1 MKPQNNNV
9 NEAKNGESTLVINK
23 SKIPR
28 RIQNEVADIYND
40 KGIREI
46 LGKVVKSGLK
56 KMPGVGTVLTLLDEG
71 YQAVM
76 DMEQKQRHAR
86 VEDFVT
92 GIAKTLP
99 DQADISAE
107 DFLAVLRKVLQDD
120 EKSKI
125 WFYVRLLVK
134 LGTGTLDRDTRFHLI
149 HLTYNLTF
157 KQIMFSRELYLR
169 KTLELRG
176 YNTRED
182 AELELTSTKNGMTQ
196 RAIFTFTNWG
206 LIREDRTGDIRRDP
220 LYILNDEMNT
230 LINLL
235 FDERDLHA
243 NVIDK
248 ELKDRPDVVIL
259 TSIKSDGNLYETEL
273 PQALEKQ
280 GLKVVILPNNSEHE
294 KETLGGIYVELSTE
308 SRQQHYR
315 DEIFTCVGV
324 RITPD
329 KNGDKLVNVRINQ
342 AIFNGSNKLKTSLDP
357 LRAQLNKVRDEVLRL
372 HQERTGK

>member
-1 MKPQNNNV
+1 
-9 NEAKNGESTLVINK
+9 
-23 SKIPR
+23 
-28 RIQNEVADIYND
+28 
-40 KGIREI
+40 
-46 LGKVVKSGLK
+46 
-56 KMPGVGTVLTLLDEG
+56 
-71 YQAVM
+71 
-76 DMEQKQRHAR
+76 
-86 VEDFVT
+86 
-92 GIAKTLP
+92 
-99 DQADISAE
+99 
-107 DFLAVLRKVLQDD
+107 
-120 EKSKI
+120 
-125 WFYVRLLVK
+125 
-134 LGTGTLDRDTRFHLI
+134 
-149 HLTYNLTF
+149 
-157 KQIMFSRELYLR
+157 MFARELYLR

-273 PQALEKQ
+273 PKALEKQ

>member
-1 MKPQNNNV
+1 MKAQSNN
-9 NEAKNGESTLVINK
+9 EKTTANGEPTEIINK
-23 SKIPR
+23 PR
-28 RIQNEVADIYND
+28 LPHRIQNEVANIYND

-46 LGKVVKSGLK
+46 LYKFVKSGLK
-56 KMPGVGTVLTLLDEG
+56 KVPGAGTVLTLLDEG
-71 YQAVM
+71 YQAVLE
-76 DMEQKQRHAR
+76 MEQKQRHAR

-92 GIAKTLP
+92 GIARTLP

-120 EKSKI
+120 EQSKI
-125 WFYVRLLVK
+125 WLYVRLIVK
-134 LGTGTLDRDTRFHLI
+134 LGTGTLDRDARFHFI

-157 KQIMFSRELYLR
+157 KQIMFARELYLR

-176 YNTRED
+176 YNTREE

-196 RAIFTFTNWG
+196 RALFTFTNWG
-206 LIREDRTGDIRRDP
+206 LIREDRSGDIRRDP
-220 LYILNDEMNT
+220 LYVLNDDMNT

-235 FDERDLHA
+235 FDARDLDA
-243 NVIDK
+243 SVIDK

-280 GLKVVILPNNSEHE
+280 GLKVVILPNNSGHE

-308 SRQQHYR
+308 SRPQHYR
-315 DEIFTCVGV
+315 DEINTCVGV
-324 RITPD
+324 RMTPD
-329 KNGDKLVNVRINQ
+329 KNGVKLVNVRIGQ
-342 AIFNGSNKLKTSLDP
+342 AIFNGSDRSRTSLDS
-357 LRAQLNKVRDEVLRL
+357 LRDKLNQVRDGVLRL